1 MPFKIN
7 DSRINRDG
15 RPKGSKNK
23 TQKELRETIKEILEI
38 EFEKISELFANL
50 EPEKRI
56 NLLIK
61 LIPYVWPKLES
72 ESKKNEIV
80 LEQIT
85 GIEISNSEI
94 KRISKVLEEEL

>member
-1 MPFKIN
+1 MGNP
-7 DSRINRDG
+7 
-15 RPKGSKNK
+15 
-23 TQKELRETIKEILEI
+23 
-38 EFEKISELFANL
+38 
-50 EPEKRI
+50 I

-61 LIPYVWPKLES
+61 LIPYVLPKLES

-94 KRISKVLEEEL
+94 RRISKVLDEEI

>member
-61 LIPYVWPKLES
+61 LIPYVLPKLES